1 MSAAELEPGFIGDR
15 YRLIRLIAR
24 GGMAE
29 VWLGHDSFLDRQ
41 VAIKVLKR
49 HIARDETAIERF
61 RREALACAGLNH
73 PNIVAVYD
81 SFAHEGTQVVVMQYV
96 QGRSLR
102 DLLDKKKR
110 LTPSLTIMMGA
121 SIAAALDATHRHDL
135 IHRDVKP
142 GNILVRPDGHFLL
155 ADFGI
160 AKAMHASDGADLTND
175 NIMMG
180 TAKYLSP
187 EIVRGKQLDGRADLY
202 SLGLVLY
209 ECLSS
214 KVPFV
219 CESDADTALARLQRE
234 PTDLQHLRPTLSPG
248 LVRVVH
254 RLLARNPDHR
264 YQTGDE
270 TRIALLAA
278 LEDVRDDDLHN
289 NVRNNIH
296 ESDATP
302 ESLPKATTR
311 TTTPSKTASTTTT
324 PSRGA
329 RRRPGRA
336 ATLGGF
342 FRTTTARLLLATIVL
357 TGLVIVAVLR
367 TNDPENI
374 VVPEETLPAPVAPV
388 ASGPATIAAVNSY
401 DPNGDDGVENE
412 EIIGALVDKNP
423 QSAWATSCY
432 ADKFFG
438 AKENVG
444 VLVTLTGAG
453 TGLLRV
459 NFANGP
465 FGAEVYGVTGA
476 PPADFAGWGAPLSKE
491 YRTRG
496 EIVKFAVSSPVTHLL
511 VVLTEIGKSDAC
523 STNNPFQGRI
533 NEVAFVPA

>member
-1 MSAAELEPGFIGDR
+1 MSAVELEPGFIGDR
-15 YRLIRLIAR
+15 YRLERHIAR

-29 VWLGHDSFLDRQ
+29 VWLGHDTFLDRQ

-81 SFAHEGTQVVVMQYV
+81 SFAHNGFQVVVMQYV

-102 DLLDKKKR
+102 DILDRKKR
-110 LTPSLTIMMGA
+110 LTPQLSIMMGA
-121 SIAAALDATHRHDL
+121 AIAAALDATHQHGY

-160 AKAMHASDGADLTND
+160 AKALHAPEGSDLTND

-187 EIVRGKQLDGRADLY
+187 EIVRGKPLDGRADLY

-209 ECLSS
+209 ECLSG
-214 KVPFV
+214 KVPFL
-219 CESDADTALARLQRE
+219 SDNDADTALARLQRE
-234 PTDLQHLRPTLSPG
+234 PTDLGHLRPTLSPR

-254 RLLARNPDHR
+254 KLLARNPEHR
-264 YQTGDE
+264 YQTGEE
-270 TRIALLAA
+270 TRVALLAA
-278 LEDVRDDDLHN
+278 LHDTADDQTT
-289 NVRNNIH
+289 I
-296 ESDATP
+296 TP
-302 ESLPKATTR
+302 PAGQR
-311 TTTPSKTASTTTT
+311 VVFAPSTSTERR
-324 PSRGA
+324 SRSRAQRRSPAAGA
-329 RRRPGRA
+329 
-336 ATLGGF
+336 GGIL
-342 FRTTTARLLLATIVL
+342 RSTTARLLLATIIL
-357 TGLVIVAVLR
+357 TGLVITAVMRTTDPDNVVIPDEVVAVE
-367 TNDPENI
+367 TP
-374 VVPEETLPAPVAPV
+374 VPTGPVTMSA
-388 ASGPATIAAVNSY
+388 INSF

-423 QSAWATSCY
+423 QSSWATSCY

-438 AKENVG
+438 AKGNVG
-444 VLVTLTGAG
+444 VLVTLSGAG
-453 TGLLRV
+453 TGALRV

-465 FGAEVYGVTGA
+465 WGADIYGVNGV
-476 PPADFAGWGAPLSKE
+476 PPSGFAGWGAPLAKE

-496 EIVKFAVSSPVTHLL
+496 EIVKFAVTTPVTHLL
-511 VVLTEIGKSDAC
+511 IMLTEIGKSSVC
-523 STNNPFQGRI
+523 SANNPFQGRI
-533 NEVAFVPA
+533 NEVAFIPA

>member
-1 MSAAELEPGFIGDR
+1 MSAAELAPGFIGDR
-15 YRLIRLIAR
+15 YRLERMIAR

-29 VWLGHDSFLDRQ
+29 VWLGHDTFLDRQ

-49 HIARDETAIERF
+49 QIARDETAIERF

-81 SFAHEGTQVVVMQYV
+81 SFAHDGFQVVVMQFV

-110 LTPSLTIMMGA
+110 LTPSLAIMMGA
-121 SIAAALDATHRHDL
+121 AIAAALDATHAHGYV
-135 IHRDVKP
+135 HRDVKP

-160 AKAMHASDGADLTND
+160 AKALHAAEGNDLTND

-187 EIVRGKQLDGRADLY
+187 EIVRGKPLDGRADLY

-209 ECLSS
+209 ECLSG

-219 CESDADTALARLQRE
+219 CDNDADTALARLQRE
-234 PTDLQHLRPTLSPG
+234 PTDLGHLRPTLSPR

-254 RLLARNPDHR
+254 KLLARNPDHR
-264 YQTGDE
+264 YQTGEE
-270 TRIALLAA
+270 TRLALLQALNDEHDDQTTLTPPSGQRVTLQRNDVRTASSDNMRRVRFPRAVAGGGFLRSTTTRLLAA
-278 LEDVRDDDLHN
+278 TV
-289 NVRNNIH
+289 
-296 ESDATP
+296 
-302 ESLPKATTR
+302 
-311 TTTPSKTASTTTT
+311 
-324 PSRGA
+324 
-329 RRRPGRA
+329 
-336 ATLGGF
+336 
-342 FRTTTARLLLATIVL
+342 VL
-357 TGLVIVAVLR
+357 TGLV
-367 TNDPENI
+367 
-374 VVPEETLPAPVAPV
+374 VV
-388 ASGPATIAAVNSY
+388 AVNSF
-401 DPNGDDGVENE
+401 DPLGDDGVENE
-412 EIIGALVDKNP
+412 ELIGALTDKNP
-423 QSAWATSCY
+423 QSSWATSCY

-438 AKENVG
+438 AKGKVG

-453 TGLLRV
+453 TGTLRM

-465 FGAEVYGVTGA
+465 WGADVFGVNGT
-476 PPADFAGWGAPLSKE
+476 PPSGFDGWGAPLASD

-496 EIVKFAVSSPVTHLL
+496 EIVKFSVTAPVTHLL
-511 VVLTEIGKSDAC
+511 VVLTEIGKSATC
-523 STNNPFQGRI
+523 STTNPFQGRI

>member
-15 YRLIRLIAR
+15 YRLERLIAR

-29 VWLGHDSFLDRQ
+29 VWLGHDTFLDRQ

-81 SFAHEGTQVVVMQYV
+81 SFAHDDQQVVVMQYV

-102 DLLDKKKR
+102 DLLDKRKR

-121 SIAAALDATHRHDL
+121 SIAAALDATHHHGY

-160 AKAMHASDGADLTND
+160 AKAINTPEGSDLTSD

-187 EIVRGKQLDGRADLY
+187 EIVRGKKLDGRADLY

-209 ECLSS
+209 ECLAG

-219 CESDADTALARLQRE
+219 CDNDADTALARLQRE
-234 PTDLQHLRPTLSPG
+234 PTDLGHLRPTLSPR

-254 RLLARNPDHR
+254 KLLARNPDHR

-270 TRIALLAA
+270 TRTALLAA
-278 LEDVRDDDLHN
+278 LNDVRDDLTTL
-289 NVRNNIH
+289 
-296 ESDATP
+296 TP
-302 ESLPKATTR
+302 PTGQRVTFER
-311 TTTPSKTASTTTT
+311 STLTSRDHGSNADRT
-324 PSRGA
+324 PSRNAA
-329 RRRPGRA
+329 RERRSRRSAVGS
-336 ATLGGF
+336 LGGVGGF
-342 FRTTTARLLLATIVL
+342 FRTTTARLLIATIVL
-357 TGLVIVAVLR
+357 TGLVIAAVLR
-367 TNDPENI
+367 TNDPEN
-374 VVPEETLPAPVAPV
+374 VVIPQDTVPTEVAPV
-388 ASGPATIAAVNSY
+388 VAGPATIAAVNSF

-412 EIIGALVDKNP
+412 EIIGALIDKNP

-438 AKENVG
+438 SKERVG

-465 FGAEVYGVTGA
+465 WGAEIYGASGT
-476 PPADFAGWGAPLSKE
+476 PPSGFDGWGAPLGKE

-496 EIVKFAVSSPVTHLL
+496 EIVKFSVTSPVTHLL
-511 VVLTEIGKSDAC
+511 IVLTEVGKSSAC

>member
-15 YRLIRLIAR
+15 YRLERLIAR

-29 VWLGHDSFLDRQ
+29 VWLGHDTFLDRQ

-81 SFAHEGTQVVVMQYV
+81 SFAHAGNQVVVMQYV

-121 SIAAALDATHRHDL
+121 AIAAALDATHKHGY

-160 AKAMHASDGADLTND
+160 AKAMNAAEGSDLTND

-187 EIVRGKQLDGRADLY
+187 EIVRGKPLDGRADLY

-209 ECLSS
+209 ECLSG

-219 CESDADTALARLQRE
+219 SDNDADTALARLQRE
-234 PTDLQHLRPTLSPG
+234 PTDLGHLRPTLSPR
-248 LVRVVH
+248 LVRIVH
-254 RLLARNPDHR
+254 KLLARNPDHR
-264 YQTGDE
+264 FQTGEE
-270 TRIALLAA
+270 TRVALLAA
-278 LEDVRDDDLHN
+278 LNDVRDNDNTLTPPRGQRVELERSSTAPS
-289 NVRNNIH
+289 VR
-296 ESDATP
+296 AT
-302 ESLPKATTR
+302 KADR
-311 TTTPSKTASTTTT
+311 SPV
-324 PSRGA
+324 RGS
-329 RRRPGRA
+329 RRRSGA
-336 ATLGGF
+336 VASLGGIM
-342 FRTTTARLLLATIVL
+342 RTTTARLLLATVVL
-357 TGLVIVAVLR
+357 TALVIVAVVR
-367 TNDPENI
+367 TNDPEN
-374 VVPEETLPAPVAPV
+374 VVIPDESLPAAAAPV
-388 ASGPATIAAVNSY
+388 VSGPATIASINSF

-412 EIIGALVDKNP
+412 EIIGLLIDKNP

-438 AKENVG
+438 SKERVG

-465 FGAEVYGVTGA
+465 WGAEIYGANGT
-476 PPADFAGWGAPLSKE
+476 PPSGFEGWGAPIGKD

-496 EIVKFAVSSPVTHLL
+496 EIVKFSVTSPVTHLL
-511 VVLTEIGKSDAC
+511 IVMTEIGKSSAC

>member
-1 MSAAELEPGFIGDR
+1 MSVAELEPGFIGDR

-29 VWLGHDSFLDRQ
+29 VWLGHDTFLDRQ

-49 HIARDETAIERF
+49 HIARDETSIERF

-81 SFAHEGTQVVVMQYV
+81 SFAYEGAPIVVMQYV

-102 DLLDKKKR
+102 DLLDKRKR
-110 LTPSLTIMMGA
+110 LTASLTIMMGA
-121 SIAAALDATHRHDL
+121 SIAAALDATHRHEL

-160 AKAMHASDGADLTND
+160 AKSMHAPETGDLTND

-187 EIVRGKQLDGRADLY
+187 EIVRGKKLDGRADLY

-209 ECLSS
+209 ECLSG

-219 CESDADTALARLQRE
+219 CDSDADTALARLQRE
-234 PTDLQHLRPTLSPG
+234 PTDLQHLRPTLSPS

-254 RLLARNPDHR
+254 KLLARNPDHR
-264 YQTGDE
+264 YQSGDE
-270 TRIALLAA
+270 ARVALLAA
-278 LEDVRDDDLHN
+278 LNDVREDVRNDDTLVDPTPEALPEPT
-289 NVRNNIH
+289 RNSRGN
-296 ESDATP
+296 SSRTATP
-302 ESLPKATTR
+302 ERSNPTH
-311 TTTPSKTASTTTT
+311 
-324 PSRGA
+324 GA
-329 RRRPGRA
+329 GRRRPRREA
-336 ATLGGF
+336 LGGF
-342 FRTTTARLLLATIVL
+342 FRTTTVRLLLATVVL
-357 TGLVIVAVLR
+357 TGLVIVAVQR
-367 TNDPENI
+367 SNDPQNV
-374 VVPEETLPAPVAPV
+374 VVPEATLPAPVAPV
-388 ASGPATIAAVNSY
+388 VSGPPTIAAVNSY
-401 DPNGDDGVENE
+401 DPNGSDGSENE
-412 EIIGALVDKNP
+412 EIIGALVDKDP
-423 QSAWATSCY
+423 RSAWATSCY

-438 AKENVG
+438 AKEKVG
-444 VLVTLTGAG
+444 VLVTLSGAG

-465 FGAEVYGVTGA
+465 FGAEIYGVAGS
-476 PPADFAGWGAPLSKE
+476 PPADFAGWGAPLAAE

-496 EIVKFAVSSPVTHLL
+496 EIVKFGVSSPVTHLL
-511 VVLTEIGKSDAC
+511 IVLTEIGRSDSC
-523 STNNPFQGRI
+523 STTNPFQGRI

>member
-1 MSAAELEPGFIGDR
+1 MSAVELEPGFIGDR
-15 YRLIRLIAR
+15 YRLDRHIAR

-29 VWLGHDSFLDRQ
+29 VWLGHDTFLDRQ

-81 SFAHEGTQVVVMQYV
+81 SFAHDGFPVVVMQYV

-102 DLLDKKKR
+102 DLLDKKRK
-110 LTPSLTIMMGA
+110 LTPGLSIMMGA
-121 SIAAALDATHRHDL
+121 AIASALDATHQHGY
-135 IHRDVKP
+135 IHRDIKP

-160 AKAMHASDGADLTND
+160 AKAMNAPEGSDLTND

-187 EIVRGKQLDGRADLY
+187 EIVRGRQLDGRADLY

-209 ECLSS
+209 ECLSG
-214 KVPFV
+214 KVPFL
-219 CESDADTALARLQRE
+219 SDNDADTALARLQRE
-234 PTDLQHLRPTLSPG
+234 PTDLAHLRPTLSPR

-254 RLLARNPDHR
+254 KLLARNPDHR
-264 YQTGDE
+264 YSTGEE
-270 TRIALLAA
+270 TRLALLAA
-278 LEDVRDDDLHN
+278 LQDTRDD
-289 NVRNNIH
+289 
-296 ESDATP
+296 
-302 ESLPKATTR
+302 ATTMTPPAGQRVVLDR
-311 TTTPSKTASTTTT
+311 TTAQKSSAAHTDKHKIRGRSSAS
-324 PSRGA
+324 SA
-329 RRRPGRA
+329 
-336 ATLGGF
+336 GGF
-342 FRTTTARLLLATIVL
+342 FRSTTARLLLATLVL
-357 TGLVIVAVLR
+357 TGLVITAVMR
-367 TNDPENI
+367 TRDPEN
-374 VVPEETLPAPVAPV
+374 VVIPEEIAVEAPVAT
-388 ASGPATIAAVNSY
+388 GPATIAAVNSF

-412 EIIGALVDKNP
+412 EIIGALIDKNP

-438 AKENVG
+438 VKEHVG

-453 TGLLRV
+453 TGALRV

-465 FGAEVYGVTGA
+465 GGAEIYGTTTT
-476 PPADFAGWGAPLSKE
+476 PPSGFEGLGAPLAKE

-496 EIVKFAVSSPVTHLL
+496 EIIKFSVTTPVTHLL
-511 VVLTEIGKSDAC
+511 IVLTEIGKSATC
-523 STNNPFQGRI
+523 STTNPFQARI
-533 NEVAFVPA
+533 NEVAFIPA

>member
-1 MSAAELEPGFIGDR
+1 MSAVELEPGFIGDR
-15 YRLIRLIAR
+15 YRLDRHIAR

-29 VWLGHDSFLDRQ
+29 VWLGHDTFLDRQ

-81 SFAHEGTQVVVMQYV
+81 SFAHDGFPVVVMQYV

-102 DLLDKKKR
+102 DLLDKKRK
-110 LTPSLTIMMGA
+110 LTPALSIMMGA
-121 SIAAALDATHRHDL
+121 AIASALDATHQHGY
-135 IHRDVKP
+135 IHRDIKP

-160 AKAMHASDGADLTND
+160 AKAMNAPEGSDLTND

-187 EIVRGKQLDGRADLY
+187 EIVRGRQLDGRADLY

-209 ECLSS
+209 ECLSG
-214 KVPFV
+214 KVPFL
-219 CESDADTALARLQRE
+219 SDNDADTALARLQRE
-234 PTDLQHLRPTLSPG
+234 PTDLAHLRPTLSPR

-254 RLLARNPDHR
+254 KLLARNPDHR
-264 YQTGDE
+264 YSSGEE
-270 TRIALLAA
+270 TRLALLAA
-278 LEDVRDDDLHN
+278 LQDTHD
-289 NVRNNIH
+289 
-296 ESDATP
+296 DATTMTP
-302 ESLPKATTR
+302 PAGQRVVLER
-311 TTTPSKTASTTTT
+311 TTAQKSSPAHTDKHKIRGRSSAS
-324 PSRGA
+324 GA
-329 RRRPGRA
+329 
-336 ATLGGF
+336 GGF
-342 FRTTTARLLLATIVL
+342 FRSTTARLLLATLVL
-357 TGLVIVAVLR
+357 TGLVITAVMR
-367 TNDPENI
+367 TRDPEN
-374 VVPEETLPAPVAPV
+374 VVIPEEIAVEAPVATD
-388 ASGPATIAAVNSY
+388 PATIAAVNSF

-412 EIIGALVDKNP
+412 EIIGALIDKNP

-438 AKENVG
+438 VKEHVG

-453 TGLLRV
+453 TGALRV

-465 FGAEVYGVTGA
+465 WGAEIYGTTA
-476 PPADFAGWGAPLSKE
+476 TPPSGFEGWGAPLAKE

-496 EIVKFAVSSPVTHLL
+496 EIVKFSVTTPVTHLL
-511 VVLTEIGKSDAC
+511 IVLTEIGKSATC
-523 STNNPFQGRI
+523 STTNPFQARI
-533 NEVAFVPA
+533 NEVAFIPA

>member
-15 YRLIRLIAR
+15 YRLERLIAR

-29 VWLGHDSFLDRQ
+29 VWLGHDTFLDRQ

-81 SFAHEGTQVVVMQYV
+81 SFAHEGFQVVVMQYV

-102 DLLDKKKR
+102 DLLDKRKR

-121 SIAAALDATHRHDL
+121 SVAAALDATHRHGYV
-135 IHRDVKP
+135 HRDVKP

-160 AKAMHASDGADLTND
+160 AKALNTPEGEDLTSD

-187 EIVRGKQLDGRADLY
+187 EIVRGRDLDGRADLY

-209 ECLSS
+209 ECLSG

-234 PTDLQHLRPTLSPG
+234 PTDLGRLRPTLSPQ

-254 RLLARNPDHR
+254 KLLARNPDHR
-264 YQTGDE
+264 YQTGDD
-270 TRIALLAA
+270 TRTALLAA
-278 LEDVRDDDLHN
+278 LDDVRDDDL
-289 NVRNNIH
+289 
-296 ESDATP
+296 TP
-302 ESLPKATTR
+302 PGGERVQLERR
-311 TTTPSKTASTTTT
+311 TTTDTARSTGGDRS
-324 PSRGA
+324 PSRQSA
-329 RRRPGRA
+329 RRRPS
-336 ATLGGF
+336 LGAGF
-342 FRTTTARLLLATIVL
+342 GGIFRTTTARLLLATVVL
-357 TGLVIVAVLR
+357 TALVIVAVLR
-367 TNDPENI
+367 TNDPENV
-374 VVPEETLPAPVAPV
+374 VVPTEVSAAPVAPV
-388 ASGPATIAAVNSY
+388 VVGPATIAAINSF
-401 DPNGDDGVENE
+401 DPNGEDGVENE
-412 EIIGALVDKNP
+412 EIIGLLSDRNP
-423 QSAWATSCY
+423 QTAWATSCY

-438 AKENVG
+438 VKERVG

-465 FGAEVYGVTGA
+465 FGAEIYGTSGT
-476 PPADFAGWGAPLSKE
+476 PPSGFDTWGAPIGKE

-496 EIVKFAVSSPVTHLL
+496 EIVKFAVSVPVTHLL
-511 VVLTEIGKSDAC
+511 IVLTEIGKSPTC

>member
-1 MSAAELEPGFIGDR
+1 MSVAELAPGFFGGR
-15 YRLIRLIAR
+15 YRLERLIAR

-29 VWLGHDSFLDRQ
+29 VWLGHDTFLDRQ

-81 SFAHEGTQVVVMQYV
+81 SFAHEGNQVVVMQYV

-121 SIAAALDATHRHDL
+121 AVAAALDATHRHGYV
-135 IHRDVKP
+135 HRDVKP

-160 AKAMHASDGADLTND
+160 AKALNASEGDDLTSD

-187 EIVRGKQLDGRADLY
+187 EIVRGKTLDGRADLY

-209 ECLSS
+209 ECLSG

-219 CESDADTALARLQRE
+219 SDNDADTALARLQRE
-234 PTDLQHLRPTLSPG
+234 PTDLGHLRPTLSPR
-248 LVRVVH
+248 LVRIVH
-254 RLLARNPDHR
+254 KLLARNPDHR
-264 YQTGDE
+264 FQTGEE
-270 TRIALLAA
+270 TRVALLAA
-278 LEDVRDDDLHN
+278 LDEVRDDQVAL
-289 NVRNNIH
+289 
-296 ESDATP
+296 TP
-302 ESLPKATTR
+302 PAGQKITVGPRIA
-311 TTTPSKTASTTTT
+311 
-324 PSRGA
+324 
-329 RRRPGRA
+329 PGRTPDEA
-336 ATLGGF
+336 RERPSARSPRRSGLLAGAGGF
-342 FRTTTARLLLATIVL
+342 MRTTTARLLMATVVL
-357 TGLVIVAVLR
+357 TGLVIAAVLR
-367 TNDPENI
+367 TNDPQN
-374 VVPEETLPAPVAPV
+374 VVTPQDAAPAVVEPLVV
-388 ASGPATIAAVNSY
+388 GPATIVSVNSF
-401 DPNGDDGVENE
+401 DPKGDDGVENE
-412 EIIGALVDKNP
+412 EIVGLLVDKNP

-438 AKENVG
+438 SKGNVG
-444 VLVTLTGAG
+444 LLVTLSGAS

-465 FGAEVYGVTGA
+465 WGAEIYGAAGT
-476 PPADFAGWGAPLSKE
+476 PPSGFEGWGAPLAKE

-496 EIVKFAVSSPVTHLL
+496 EIVKFPVSTPVTHLL
-511 VVLTEIGKSDAC
+511 IVLTEIGKSSAC
-523 STNNPFQGRI
+523 SANNPFQGRI

>member
-1 MSAAELEPGFIGDR
+1 MSVAELEPGFIGDR

-102 DLLDKKKR
+102 DLLDKRKR

-121 SIAAALDATHRHDL
+121 SIAAALDATHRHEL

-160 AKAMHASDGADLTND
+160 AKAMHASEGADLTND

-187 EIVRGKQLDGRADLY
+187 EIVRGKHLDGRADLY

-209 ECLSS
+209 ECLSG

-234 PTDLQHLRPTLSPG
+234 PTDLQHLRPTLSPS

-254 RLLARNPDHR
+254 KLLARNPDHR
-264 YQTGDE
+264 YQTGDDA
-270 TRIALLAA
+270 RIALLAA
-278 LEDVRDDDLHN
+278 LEDVRDD
-289 NVRNNIH
+289 VRDD
-296 ESDATP
+296 DATP
-302 ESLPKATTR
+302 ESLPKPAVRDATP
-311 TTTPSKTASTTTT
+311 TTTATQTL
-324 PSRGA
+324 SRGA
-329 RRRPGRA
+329 RRRRPGRA

-367 TNDPENI
+367 TNDAENI
-374 VVPEETLPAPVAPV
+374 VVPEPTLPAPAAPV

-401 DPNGDDGVENE
+401 DPNGDDGAENE

-465 FGAEVYGVTGA
+465 FGAEVYGVAGT

>member
-1 MSAAELEPGFIGDR
+1 MSVAELAPGFFGGR
-15 YRLIRLIAR
+15 YRLERLIAR

-29 VWLGHDSFLDRQ
+29 VWLGHDTFLDRQ

-81 SFAHEGTQVVVMQYV
+81 SFAHEGNQVVVMQYV

-121 SIAAALDATHRHDL
+121 AVAAALDATHRHGYV
-135 IHRDVKP
+135 HRDVKP

-160 AKAMHASDGADLTND
+160 AKALNASEGDDLTSD

-187 EIVRGKQLDGRADLY
+187 EIVRGKTLDGRADLY

-209 ECLSS
+209 ECLSG

-219 CESDADTALARLQRE
+219 SDNDADTALARLQRE
-234 PTDLQHLRPTLSPG
+234 PTDLGHLRPTLSPR
-248 LVRVVH
+248 LVRIVH
-254 RLLARNPDHR
+254 KLLARNPDHR
-264 YQTGDE
+264 FQTGEE
-270 TRIALLAA
+270 TRVALLAA
-278 LEDVRDDDLHN
+278 LDEVRDDQVAL
-289 NVRNNIH
+289 
-296 ESDATP
+296 TP
-302 ESLPKATTR
+302 PAGQKITVGPRIT
-311 TTTPSKTASTTTT
+311 
-324 PSRGA
+324 
-329 RRRPGRA
+329 PGRTPDEA
-336 ATLGGF
+336 RERPSARSPRRSGLLSGAGGF
-342 FRTTTARLLLATIVL
+342 MRTTTARLLMATVVL
-357 TGLVIVAVLR
+357 TGLVIAAVLR
-367 TNDPENI
+367 TNDPQN
-374 VVPEETLPAPVAPV
+374 VVTPQDAAPAVVEPLVV
-388 ASGPATIAAVNSY
+388 GPATIVSVNSF
-401 DPNGDDGVENE
+401 DPKGDDGVENE
-412 EIIGALVDKNP
+412 EIVGLLVDKNP

-438 AKENVG
+438 SKGNVG
-444 VLVTLTGAG
+444 LLVTLSGAS

-465 FGAEVYGVTGA
+465 WGAEIYGAAGT
-476 PPADFAGWGAPLSKE
+476 PPSGFEGWGAPLAKE

-496 EIVKFAVSSPVTHLL
+496 EIVKFPVSTPVTHLL
-511 VVLTEIGKSDAC
+511 IVLTEIGKSSAC
-523 STNNPFQGRI
+523 SANNPFQGRI

>member
-15 YRLIRLIAR
+15 YRLERLIAR

-29 VWLGHDSFLDRQ
+29 VWLGHDTFLDRQ

-81 SFAHEGTQVVVMQYV
+81 SFAHNGFQVVVMQYV
-96 QGRSLR
+96 QGKSLR
-102 DLLDKKKR
+102 DLLDKKKK
-110 LTPSLTIMMGA
+110 LTPALSIMMGSA
-121 SIAAALDATHRHDL
+121 IAAALDATHRHGY

-160 AKAMHASDGADLTND
+160 AKAMTPAEGSDLTND

-187 EIVRGKQLDGRADLY
+187 EIVRGKPLDGRADLY

-209 ECLSS
+209 ECLSG
-214 KVPFV
+214 KVPFL
-219 CESDADTALARLQRE
+219 SDNDADTALARLQRE
-234 PTDLQHLRPTLSPG
+234 PTDLAHLRPTLSPR

-254 RLLARNPDHR
+254 KLLARNPDHR
-264 YQTGDE
+264 YQTGEATRLALLEALHDERDDE
-270 TRIALLAA
+270 TTITPPTGQRVV
-278 LEDVRDDDLHN
+278 LERRSSPSRPVERTSRPSVARGSLGDVFR
-289 NVRNNIH
+289 
-296 ESDATP
+296 
-302 ESLPKATTR
+302 
-311 TTTPSKTASTTTT
+311 STTT
-324 PSRGA
+324 
-329 RRRPGRA
+329 
-336 ATLGGF
+336 
-342 FRTTTARLLLATIVL
+342 RLLLATLIL
-357 TGLVIVAVLR
+357 TGLVITAVLR
-367 TNDPENI
+367 TRDPDNI
-374 VVPEETLPAPVAPV
+374 AIPAETVVDAPASVAT
-388 ASGPATIAAVNSY
+388 GPATIVAINSF

-412 EIIGALVDKNP
+412 ELIGALVDKNP

-438 AKENVG
+438 AKARVG
-444 VLVTLTGAG
+444 VLVTLSGAS

-459 NFANGP
+459 NFGNGP
-465 FGAEVYGVTGA
+465 VGAEIFGATSL
-476 PPADFAGWGAPLSKE
+476 PPSSFDGWGAPLAND

-496 EIVKFAVSSPVTHLL
+496 EIVKFSVTTPVTHLL
-511 VVLTEIGKSDAC
+511 IVLTEIGTSGAC
-523 STNNPFQGRI
+523 SSTNPYQGRI
-533 NEVAFVPA
+533 NEVAFIPA

>member
-15 YRLIRLIAR
+15 YRLERLIAR

-29 VWLGHDSFLDRQ
+29 VWLGHDTFLDRQ

-81 SFAHEGTQVVVMQYV
+81 SFAHDGFQVVVMQYV

-102 DLLDKKKR
+102 DLLDKKKK
-110 LTPSLTIMMGA
+110 LTPGLSIMMGA
-121 SIAAALDATHRHDL
+121 AIAAALDATHQHGY

-160 AKAMHASDGADLTND
+160 AKAINPTEGSDLTSD

-187 EIVRGKQLDGRADLY
+187 EIVRGKPLDGRADLY

-209 ECLSS
+209 ECLSGR
-214 KVPFV
+214 VPFL
-219 CESDADTALARLQRE
+219 SDNDADTALARLQRE
-234 PTDLQHLRPTLSPG
+234 PTDLGHLRPTLSPR

-254 RLLARNPDHR
+254 KLLARNPDHR
-264 YQTGDE
+264 YQTGE
-270 TRIALLAA
+270 ATRLALLEA
-278 LEDVRDDDLHN
+278 LRDQRDDHTTL
-289 NVRNNIH
+289 
-296 ESDATP
+296 TP
-302 ESLPKATTR
+302 PSGQRVVLERSTATTR
-311 TTTPSKTASTTTT
+311 PSERKRQRTG
-324 PSRGA
+324 SRVA
-329 RRRPGRA
+329 
-336 ATLGGF
+336 LGGMW
-342 FRTTTARLLLATIVL
+342 RSTTARLLLATLVL
-357 TGLVIVAVLR
+357 TGLVITAVLR
-367 TNDPENI
+367 TRDPDN
-374 VVPEETLPAPVAPV
+374 VAVPEATVAEVVTPA
-388 ASGPATIAAVNSY
+388 ASGPAAISAINSF

-423 QSAWATSCY
+423 QSSWATSCY

-438 AKENVG
+438 AKERVG
-444 VLVTLTGAG
+444 VLVTLSGAG
-453 TGLLRV
+453 TGMLRV
-459 NFANGP
+459 NFADGP
-465 FGAEVYGVTGA
+465 VGAEIYGTA
-476 PPADFAGWGAPLSKE
+476 ATPPSGFDGWGAPLAKE

-496 EIVKFAVSSPVTHLL
+496 EIVKFSVTAPVTHLL
-511 VVLTEIGKSDAC
+511 IVLTEVGKSAAC
-523 STNNPFQGRI
+523 STTNPYQGRI
-533 NEVAFVPA
+533 NEVAFIPA

>member
-15 YRLIRLIAR
+15 YRLERLIAR

-29 VWLGHDSFLDRQ
+29 VWLGHDTFLDRQ

-81 SFAHEGTQVVVMQYV
+81 AFAHSGNQVVVMQYV

-121 SIAAALDATHRHDL
+121 AIAAALDATHRHGL
-135 IHRDVKP
+135 VHRDVKP

-160 AKAMHASDGADLTND
+160 AKALNTRDGEDLTND

-187 EIVRGKQLDGRADLY
+187 EIVRGKPLDGRADLY

-209 ECLSS
+209 ECLSG
-214 KVPFV
+214 KVPFL
-219 CESDADTALARLQRE
+219 CDNDADTALARLQRE
-234 PTDLQHLRPTLSPG
+234 PTDLGHLRPTLSPR

-254 RLLARNPDHR
+254 KLLARNPEHR
-264 YQTGDE
+264 YQSGDE
-270 TRIALLAA
+270 TRTALLAA
-278 LEDVRDDDLHN
+278 LNDERDDQTTATPPSGQRVVLEPSSRATRSSHKDE
-289 NVRNNIH
+289 H
-296 ESDATP
+296 ESSP
-302 ESLPKATTR
+302 RRTTR
-311 TTTPSKTASTTTT
+311 TRQHS
-324 PSRGA
+324 GI
-329 RRRPGRA
+329 
-336 ATLGGF
+336 GGIL
-342 FRTTTARLLLATIVL
+342 RTTTARLLLAIIVL
-357 TGLVIVAVLR
+357 TGLVITAVLR

-374 VVPEETLPAPVAPV
+374 VIPESTVVAEVTPIV
-388 ASGPATIAAVNSY
+388 AGPATIVAVNSF

-412 EIIGALVDKNP
+412 EIIGAIVDKNP

-438 AKENVG
+438 AKERVG
-444 VLVTLTGAG
+444 VLVTLSGAG

-459 NFANGP
+459 NFDNGP
-465 FGAEVYGVTGA
+465 WGAEIYGVAGT
-476 PPADFAGWGAPLSKE
+476 PPSSFDGWGAPLAKE

-496 EIVKFAVSSPVTHLL
+496 EIVRFPVSTPVTHLL
-511 VVLTEIGKSDAC
+511 VVLTEVGKSNSC
-523 STNNPFQGRI
+523 SSTNPFQGRI